1 MGSVQQLCVHG
12 AEPALSRGPG
22 TVSAQSSWEGFLE
35 EEEEVIDLGRTGVD
49 VSLAHCLIIM
59 QAAGAEAGAT
69 EAEAAAEALE
79 AEAWAGAASSPG
91 CPLRTLLDLH
101 TWKENWIPASPDSLC
116 QTLC

>member
-1 MGSVQQLCVHG
+1 M
-12 AEPALSRGPG
+12 
-22 TVSAQSSWEGFLE
+22 SAQSSWEGFLEE

-79 AEAWAGAASSPG
+79 AEAWAGVAEAGAEAPWEETTR
-91 CPLRTLLDLH
+91 RTKR
-101 TWKENWIPASPDSLC
+101 TSTRRRW
-116 QTLC
+116 T